1 MFFSQKTFDYIFFF
15 HTFVV
20 RSIRIERIW
29 YYGK

>member
-15 HTFVV
+15 IPLSLEVFC
-20 RSIRIERIW
+20 IERIW